1 MTWGLEPDVASG
13 RIVSGMTKRPAP
25 RPGWSVGEL
34 AQATGLTVRTLHH
47 YEHIGLLSP
56 RARTE
61 GRHRLYDA
69 GDVRRL
75 YQVCALR
82 DIGVPLAEIRRVL
95 DDKPRLVEVLRTHA
109 LRVDA
114 EIARLRRLQMLLRH
128 ASKQASRVRPD
139 DLLATIEAMA
149 TVSRRADVVKA
160 TRTAS
165 EGREARW
172 RELGTQLR
180 ACMKRRAAPSS
191 PRVLELARRAKAY
204 IDEFAGGDGATI
216 AALAHLRRVAPPK
229 SLAGWTPALMGYLDQ
244 ALVAL
249 SWERS

>member
-1 MTWGLEPDVASG
+1 MK
-13 RIVSGMTKRPAP
+13 KRPAP
-25 RPGWSVGEL
+25 RSDWSVGEL
-34 AQATGLTVRTLHH
+34 AKATRLTVRTLHY

-56 RARTE
+56 RARSE

-95 DDKPRLVEVLRTHA
+95 DDKPRLVEVLQAHT
-109 LRVDA
+109 LRVDS
-114 EIARLRRLQMLLRH
+114 EIARLQRLQVLLRH
-128 ASKQASRVRPD
+128 ASEQAGRVRPD
-139 DLLATIEAMA
+139 DLLATIDAMA
-149 TVSRRADVVKA
+149 TVSRRADVIA
-160 TRTAS
+160 STRRT
-165 EGREARW
+165 GGGVEARW
-172 RELGTQLR
+172 RELGSQLR
-180 ACMKRRAAPSS
+180 ACMKRRAPPSS

-204 IDEFAGGDGATI
+204 IDEFSGGDGATI

-249 SWERS
+249 SGERS